1 MNRLAPV
8 TILLSLATTLPWAGC
23 QPTDDWVPRQESDPE
38 VEEIARKLEARAE
51 SLAIKDTIGSL
62 AWLQGMQPMRVRGYG
77 IVVGL
82 GEAGSR
88 ECPPEIRNSLIQ
100 EMRRRHHLGSRTRG
114 LKELSP
120 SDLLS
125 DLDTA
130 VVVVTAEIAGAATR
144 GTSMDVRVSA
154 LPGAQT
160 KSLEGGYL
168 WRCDLKRFRTAG
180 PTAVIQGKTLAYAE
194 GPVFVNP
201 FDEEGL
207 PLEEATPREGV
218 VLGGGT
224 VIVDRGVR
232 LELREPSFQ
241 MAMATARQI
250 NNHYGHDVK
259 VADATSPGTIELH
272 IPRAYCGRED
282 YFLSLVTHLLPRE
295 PPQSAETRMRAL
307 ADELLNPDA
316 PHDDI
321 GLAWETFGQR
331 ALPVIRRLYSDHR
344 PYVNFYAARTGIR
357 LDDEA
362 ALLVLRRHAHD
373 LQSPHQQEAIREL
386 ASAVN
391 FTEAADALRPLLS
404 HENERVRIMSYQA
417 LRERGDR
424 YIRPLR
430 VGAPNFTIDRVRS
443 KEPALIYACT
453 GQAQRLAV
461 FGEPACRAPVFYEHR
476 DRLYGLHAGKNSET
490 ITVMRRNAEGQLVAE
505 PVEAPL
511 EVVGLAATMGREIRE
526 GPDGTAPGLNLA
538 YSHVVK
544 ALYDLAETG
553 TIRTAFHVET
563 IQDRRWLG
571 PLEPPGRPETDL
583 ED

>member
-1 MNRLAPV
+1 M
-8 TILLSLATTLPWAGC
+8 LLSLATTLPWAGC
-23 QPTDDWVPRQESDPE
+23 QPTDDWASRQGADPE

-88 ECPPEIRNSLIQ
+88 ECPPDIRNSLVQ
-100 EMRRRHHLGSRTRG
+100 EMRRRHHLGSQIRG

-120 SDLLS
+120 SDLLN

-154 LPGAQT
+154 LPGTQT

-168 WRCDLKRFRTAG
+168 WRCDLKRFRAAG
-180 PTAVIQGKTLAYAE
+180 PSAVIQGKTLAYAE

-201 FDEEGL
+201 FDEEGR
-207 PLEEATPREGV
+207 PLEETAPREGV
-218 VLGGGT
+218 VLSGGA
-224 VIVDRGVR
+224 VVVSRDIR

-241 MAMATARQI
+241 MAMSMARQI
-250 NNHYGHDVK
+250 NNRYGHEEK

-272 IPRAYCGRED
+272 IQGSYRGRED
-282 YFLSLVTHLLPRE
+282 YFLSLITHLLARE
-295 PPQSAETRMRAL
+295 SPGNAEERIRAL
-307 ADELLNPDA
+307 ADEILDPDA

-331 ALPVIRRLYSDHR
+331 ALPVIRRLYTDHR

-373 LQSPHQQEAIREL
+373 LQSPHQQEAIRGL

-391 FTEAADALRPLLS
+391 FTEAADILRPLLS

-424 YIRPLR
+424 YIKPLR
-430 VGAPNFTIDRVRS
+430 VGAPNFIIDRVRS
-443 KEPALIYACT
+443 TSPDLIYART
-453 GQAQRLAV
+453 GQAQRLAI
-461 FGEPACRAPVFYEHR
+461 FGEPACRPPVFYEHP
-476 DRLYGLHAGKNSET
+476 DGLYGLHATKSGET
-490 ITVMRRNAEGQLVAE
+490 ITVMRRNADGLLVAE
-505 PVEAPL
+505 PAEAPL
-511 EVVGLAATMGREIRE
+511 EVVGLAATMGGELTE
-526 GPDGTAPGLNLA
+526 GLDGTPPGLNLA

-544 ALYDLAETG
+544 SLYDLAEKG
-553 TIRTAFHVET
+553 TIRAAFHIEG
-563 IQDRRWLG
+563 IEDRRWLG